1 MEGIQGKRV
10 KREQIQSVETCQIA
24 QSKIHLIE
32 ILQDQEIIQHSLTLV
47 SKSQMQ
53 GSKTNQNTL

>member
-24 QSKIHLIE
+24 QSKTHLIE

-47 SKSQMQ
+47 SKSLMQ

>member
-1 MEGIQGKRV
+1 MEGSQGKRV

-24 QSKIHLIE
+24 QSKTLLIE

-47 SKSQMQ
+47 NQSLMQ